1 MKSEKLFLNK
11 LARKTWAFFETFV
24 VAGDNWLPPDNYQE
38 SPVERIAHRT
48 SPTNI
53 GLSLL
58 ANLTAF
64 DFGYIP
70 MQVLLIRVSNTMQT
84 LQQMEQYRG
93 HFYNWY
99 DTQSLLPLPPNYI
112 STVDSGNMA
121 GHLITLKQGLL
132 MLADKPVITDQ
143 MYKGLQVTLEILKD
157 KMGSRKGTEILD
169 QQISAALA
177 KDNRSVQELYKDLQS
192 LLKEAETLTG
202 LFNDDSESAWWADA
216 FANQVRDAF
225 NDVNE
230 SYPWLTIPDFP
241 DRFKTLEES
250 VSRHFDFAGTGHA
263 GNFPASPGT
272 YI

>member
-1 MKSEKLFLNK
+1 MMSPAIAWKISLPDKSKIVDLNENQKLFLNK

-53 GLSLL
+53 GLSML

-70 MQVLLIRVSNTMQT
+70 MQVLLVRVSNTMQT
-84 LQQMEQYRG
+84 LQKMEQYQG

-132 MLADKPVITDQ
+132 MLADKPVISDQ
-143 MYKGLQVTLEILKD
+143 MYRGLQVTLEILRD
-157 KMGSRKGTEILD
+157 KMGSPERNGN
-169 QQISAALA
+169 
-177 KDNRSVQELYKDLQS
+177 NR
-192 LLKEAETLTG
+192 ETT
-202 LFNDDSESAWWADA
+202 FRRA
-216 FANQVRDAF
+216 
-225 NDVNE
+225 
-230 SYPWLTIPDFP
+230 
-241 DRFKTLEES
+241 
-250 VSRHFDFAGTGHA
+250 RH
-263 GNFPASPGT
+263 
-272 YI
+272 

>member
-1 MKSEKLFLNK
+1 MSEGIGISVPFLIAWMMSPAIAWKISLPDKIKKVDLNENEKLFLNK

-58 ANLTAF
+58 SNLTAF

-70 MQVLLIRVSNTMQT
+70 MQVLLVRVSNTMQT
-84 LQQMEQYRG
+84 LQKMEQYRG

-99 DTQSLLPLPPNYI
+99 DTQSLLPLPPNYV

-157 KMGSRKGTEILD
+157 KMGSRKGTEILE
-169 QQISAALA
+169 QQISAAVA
-177 KDNRSVQELYKDLQS
+177 NDNHSVQGLYKDIAIVVKGS
-192 LLKEAETLTG
+192 G
-202 LFNDDSESAWWADA
+202 NAD
-216 FANQVRDAF
+216 R
-225 NDVNE
+225 
-230 SYPWLTIPDFP
+230 I
-241 DRFKTLEES
+241 
-250 VSRHFDFAGTGHA
+250 
-263 GNFPASPGT
+263 
-272 YI
+272 I